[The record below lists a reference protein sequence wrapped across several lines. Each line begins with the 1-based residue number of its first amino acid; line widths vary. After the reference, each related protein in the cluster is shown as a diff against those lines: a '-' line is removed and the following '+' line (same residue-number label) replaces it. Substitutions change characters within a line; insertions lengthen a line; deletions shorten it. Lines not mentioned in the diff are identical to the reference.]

1 MKILVL
7 LENLV
12 LNPNADY
19 AVIEST
25 MNKIHKWLDA
35 GAEVEYLTGINK
47 FLELKK
53 IDDRFHD
60 LDLPDAKVHK
70 KQETEKF
77 KEVLELVSP
86 SFFIDLKG
94 SLDGEKDISSQLNG
108 ERKFMAIVLE
118 DLAEMTKLPD
128 YPEELKDYLEEEEV
142 VEEVE

>member
-19 AVIEST
+19 AVIESS

-35 GAEVEYLTGINK
+35 GAEVEYLTSISK

-70 KQETEKF
+70 KQETEKY
-77 KEVLELVSP
+77 KEVLASVSP
-86 SFFIDLKG
+86 QVFIDLKG
-94 SLDGEKDISSQLNG
+94 SLDGEKNISSQLDSSKNVVD
-108 ERKFMAIVLE
+108 IVLKE
-118 DLAEMTKLPD
+118 VSEISKLPD
-128 YPEELKDYLEEEEV
+128 FPEELKDYLEETTV